1 MNRALQVS
9 YCKACKH
16 GEFELQ
22 KGFYCGLIND
32 LPTFI
37 KTCNDY
43 SRDSEKVLK
52 IREELRNKRTLG
64 SKVNYQREF
73 KLRQKPRIPYQ
84 VSFSKQ
90 KLLFTILVSNLFL
103 ALGLASEVE
112 VENLLNIWTLA
123 LFIVLNLFFIF
134 YFKKSLSKKNS
145 IKLKPDGIELNG
157 VFKEWDNYLGYS
169 YIREEDYSFHKTN
182 GRIDNGPE
190 VKHFL
195 EIELIGAPSIF
206 RFNLGELTDSRE
218 NILGTLLW
226 YERKFSKNKTVP
238 NNK

>member
-1 MNRALQVS
+1 MKNMNRALQVS

-22 KGFYCGLIND
+22 KGFICGLVND
-32 LPTFI
+32 VPTFT

-64 SKVNYQREF
+64 SKVNYQKEF
-73 KLRQKPRIPYQ
+73 KLHQRPKIPYK

-90 KLLFTILVSNLFL
+90 KMLFTILGSNIFL
-103 ALGLASEVE
+103 ALGLLSEVE
-112 VENLLNIWTLA
+112 VENLLNLWILA
-123 LFIVLNLFFIF
+123 LFLALNLFFII
-134 YFKKSLSKKNS
+134 YFKKSLGKQNS
-145 IKLKPDGIELNG
+145 IKLKPNGIELNG
-157 VFKEWDNYLGYS
+157 VFKDWDNYLGYS
-169 YIREEDYSFHKTN
+169 YIREEDYSWHKTN
-182 GRIDNGPE
+182 NRIDNGPQ

-195 EIELIGAPSIF
+195 EIELIGAPNKF
-206 RFNLGELTDSRE
+206 RFNLGELTDSKD

-226 YERKFSKNKTVP
+226 YEQKFSKK
-238 NNK
+238 

>member
-52 IREELRNKRTLG
+52 IREELRNRRTIG
-64 SKVNYQREF
+64 SKNNYQREF
-73 KLRQKPRIPYQ
+73 ILRKRPRIPYQ

-90 KLLFTILVSNLFL
+90 KLLYTILGSNLL
-103 ALGLASEVE
+103 VALGLYSEVDNPLNMWTLSL
-112 VENLLNIWTLA
+112 VLLLNVFL
-123 LFIVLNLFFIF
+123 IF
-134 YFKKSLSKKNS
+134 YYSKSLGMKRS

-157 VFKEWDNYLGYS
+157 VFKEWDNYLGHS
-169 YIREEDYSFHKTN
+169 YIRKEDYSFHKTN

-226 YERKFSKNKTVP
+226 YERNFSENNNEPRNK
-238 NNK
+238 